1 MLKADIWVFEV
12 VSGKI
17 VVSDRVSSKET
28 KPPPDTSLGGTEDVI
43 ILAAAWNQQ
52 GVTTVRVKRR
62 YNTADPNDTILQ
74 PTAS

>member
-17 VVSDRVSSKET
+17 VVSDRVSSKEA
-28 KPPPDTSLGGTEDVI
+28 KPPLDTSLGGTEDVI

-62 YNTADPNDTILQ
+62 YSTADPNDTILQ

>member
-28 KPPPDTSLGGTEDVI
+28 KPPLDTSLGGTEDVI